1 MYELK
6 HAGIIGQPKSVEQS
20 TIQKIDTMDDDTKKR
35 EKKPVK
41 KLNRVNKIGINEI
54 SYLPGDIA

>member
-1 MYELK
+1 MYDLK
-6 HAGIIGQPKSVEQS
+6 HAGPIDQQKACEQN
-20 TIQKIDTMDDDTKKR
+20 TFLKLDTMDDDTKKR

-41 KLNRVNKIGINEI
+41 KLNRVNKIGINEV

>member
-1 MYELK
+1 
-6 HAGIIGQPKSVEQS
+6 
-20 TIQKIDTMDDDTKKR
+20 MDDDTKKK

-41 KLNRVNKIGINEI
+41 KLIRVNKTGNNEV